1 LSNDPSLIQFLA
13 AAGVFGATLAF
24 ILQALGSWLQRQRE
38 LHGLLRLLS
47 AELKQN
53 SVQTYHFSRRPD
65 AMQNHFIPGWE
76 STVWKENAPRVA
88 QLISESDF
96 EVLVQ
101 YYKEIITVQVL
112 RAAMMASDDQTKE
125 EYSTL
130 VPFLKDE
137 RFPQLQDA
145 SDEALRVLDNILQR
159 NWQRLKPF

>member
-1 LSNDPSLIQFLA
+1 
-13 AAGVFGATLAF
+13 
-24 ILQALGSWLQRQRE
+24 
-38 LHGLLRLLS
+38 
-47 AELKQN
+47 
-53 SVQTYHFSRRPD
+53 
-65 AMQNHFIPGWE
+65 MQNHFIPGWE